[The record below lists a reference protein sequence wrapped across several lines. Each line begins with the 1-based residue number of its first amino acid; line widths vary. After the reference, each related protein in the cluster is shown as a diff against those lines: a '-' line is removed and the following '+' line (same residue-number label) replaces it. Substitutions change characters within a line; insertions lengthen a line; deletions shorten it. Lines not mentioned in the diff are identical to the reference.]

1 VAIVGAT
8 IFWVAFSRAELGN
21 IDASL
26 QSQARLLRATI
37 PQYPPE
43 RFATNGLPDENPIG
57 ITISAV
63 LLDDSGR
70 VLDDSGTIPPL
81 RQLDPL
87 VGQVQRSGQVL
98 DSRVLGGTA
107 DRVLAERVDGGAGR
121 QATLVLMR
129 SLVEYQDQRAIV
141 ALLLAITVATLVA
154 VASLSGYWLA
164 GRVLRPVRV
173 IAETAKDLSEHDLHR
188 RIDLDLAPDELGD
201 LATTLN
207 GMLARLEAAFASL
220 QRFTADAA
228 HELRAPLALMRTEVE
243 VALRGEEEP
252 ADARRVLETIVA
264 EVHRLSRT
272 ADQLL
277 LLARADAGVLE
288 PLFEE
293 VDVTDLLEET
303 AARWR
308 PTLDERGIDLQ
319 IAIPRHGGTLV
330 ADAGM
335 LRRLLDNLLDNAARH
350 TPRTG
355 AIRIEGETE
364 AGGWALAL
372 ADTGPGIDPALRPR
386 VFERFTRAD
395 SARSRDTGGAG
406 LGLSL
411 CAAIAELH
419 GGALEL
425 DEGHP
430 GARWVLHL
438 PRRAQPGAAPETA
451 PPTSSRTASAS
462 TA

>member
-1 VAIVGAT
+1 
-8 IFWVAFSRAELGN
+8 VAFSRAELGI

-26 QSQARLLRATI
+26 QAQERLLRATI

-43 RFATNGLPDENPIG
+43 RFATNGLPDENPVG

-63 LLDDSGR
+63 LLDDGGR
-70 VLDDSGTIPPL
+70 VLDDSGTIPPVA
-81 RQLDPL
+81 QLDPL
-87 VGQVQRSGQVL
+87 VAEVQRAGPVL
-98 DSRVLGGTA
+98 ESRVLGRTEQ
-107 DRVLAERVDGGAGR
+107 RVLAERVDGGSGR
-121 QATLVLMR
+121 KATLVLMR
-129 SLVEYQDQRAIV
+129 SLVEYQDQRATV
-141 ALLLAITVATLVA
+141 ALLLGITVATLVA

-173 IAETAKDLSEHDLHR
+173 IAETAQDLSEHDLHR
-188 RIDLDLAPDELGD
+188 RIDLDLPPDELGD

-207 GMLARLEAAFASL
+207 GMLARLESAFASL

-243 VALRGEEEP
+243 VALRGGDEP
-252 ADARRVLETIVA
+252 ADSRRVLETVVA

-288 PLFEE
+288 PLHEE
-293 VDVTDLLEET
+293 VDVTDLLEEM
-303 AARWR
+303 AMRWR
-308 PTLDERGIDLQ
+308 PTLDERGIELR
-319 IAIPRHGGTLV
+319 ISIPRHGGTVV
-330 ADAGM
+330 ADGGM

-355 AIRIEGETE
+355 VIRLEGETE
-364 AGGWALAL
+364 PRGWALSV
-372 ADTGPGIDPALRPR
+372 ADSGPGIDPALRPR

-419 GGALEL
+419 GGVLEL
-425 DEGHP
+425 DDSHP

-438 PRRAQPGAAPETA
+438 PRTAQAGAAPVTA
-451 PPTSSRTASAS
+451 PATSPRTAPTSTS
-462 TA
+462 